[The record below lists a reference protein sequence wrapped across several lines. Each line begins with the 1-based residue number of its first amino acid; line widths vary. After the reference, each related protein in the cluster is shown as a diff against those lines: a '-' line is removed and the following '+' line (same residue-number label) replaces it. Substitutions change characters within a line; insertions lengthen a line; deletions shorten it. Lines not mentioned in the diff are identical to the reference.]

1 MKSALAETLRRNQR
15 EEILALPAEERIR
28 LSLELGERCI
38 RILAEA
44 EGLSLEQARAI
55 IMARRRRPKQ

>member
-1 MKSALAETLRRNQR
+1 MRSPLAEAVRNIQR
-15 EEILALPAEERIR
+15 EEILALTAEERIR

-44 EGLSLEQARAI
+44 QGLSLEQARAI
-55 IMARRRRPKQ
+55 ILSRRRRR